1 MNYAYVGSF
10 TAPDRGGLGSGGI
23 SCFAGMAGDTWNAGD
38 AARSWKEI
46 QVMERLNP
54 SFLCFDMEKRHIY
67 AAQGNGCMLAACL
80 NNGSGGILS
89 LRINADGS
97 LGEIC
102 DIEVPLGTH
111 GPLNSQPATQPH
123 QVVFDREGK
132 YLAVCDKGLDV
143 IHSYVLEAETG
154 RLLPYRVFSFH
165 VGCCPRHV
173 VFHPEKDLAYLL
185 NEWIGGVFA
194 CRYQDGEYTPFQ
206 WIRTAPEEYVGPRN
220 IGAEIAGHP
229 SGRFLYASNRG
240 YSSIAVF
247 RIGEDGR
254 LRHEAWCTEKVAKPR
269 FFTLSED
276 GSLLYCANEGTH
288 DVSVYR
294 IDPENGQLTFLDSV
308 MHASGWPASC
318 FIKRQARY
326 PPATFCVMQKPQAF
340 FCTIRPESA
349 RQACLSGHSTA
360 NVLL

>member
-1 MNYAYVGSF
+1 MQYAYVGSF
-10 TAPDRGGLGSGGI
+10 TAPDRGGLGNGGI
-23 SCFAGMAGDTWNAGD
+23 SCFAGMAGDKRDAGD
-38 AARSWKEI
+38 AALSWKEI
-46 QVMERLNP
+46 QVFERLNP
-54 SFLCFDMEKRHIY
+54 SFLCFDREKHHIY
-67 AAQGNGCMLAACL
+67 AAQGNGCMLAAFRVNEEDGSIALLNEKHVGFWNSVSVTVDPSGKYLLAACL

-89 LRINADGS
+89 LRIDADGS

-102 DIEVPLGTH
+102 DIEVPQGTH

-154 RLLPYRVFSFH
+154 RLLPHRASSFH

-173 VFHPEKDLAYLL
+173 VFHPEKDFAYLL

-220 IGAEIAGHP
+220 IGAEIAVHP
-229 SGRFLYASNRG
+229 AGRFLYASNRG

-254 LRHEAWCTEKVAKPR
+254 LQHEAWCTEKVAKPR

-294 IDPENGQLTFLDSV
+294 IDPDNGRLTYLDSV
-308 MHASGWPASC
+308 MHASAPA
-318 FIKRQARY
+318 
-326 PPATFCVMQKPQAF
+326 CVLF
-340 FCTIRPESA
+340 R
-349 RQACLSGHSTA
+349 
-360 NVLL
+360 